1 MKQDEIMELEKES
14 FIVCDTDGDKG
25 LSWEEV
31 DNCEVLK
38 NGDLKYSFS

>member
-1 MKQDEIMELEKES
+1 MNQNEIIELEKES

-31 DNCEVLK
+31 DNCEVKNFWLK
-38 NGDLKYSFS
+38 IFV